1 MASITQRKS
10 GRWQVRVRRADG
22 PPVSRTFA
30 SKQDAVGWARKEES
44 EIERGVWRDTSEA
57 ERTTLAQCLDRYI
70 RECLPR
76 LSDPENERWH
86 VEMIRC

>member
-1 MASITQRKS
+1 
-10 GRWQVRVRRADG
+10 
-22 PPVSRTFA
+22 
-30 SKQDAVGWARKEES
+30 VGWARKEES